1 MSRLTDSAAPV
12 WCNPGMRTPPV
23 LVVAALLLLS
33 ACACPCTWLGET
45 AAKPEPAAL
54 SVSDFKTA
62 APGVSIAA
70 QPTDDA
76 LRAAAAG
83 GFRTVINLRSDGE
96 ARDPAAEGEL
106 VASLGMDYVR
116 IPVAKGDVTPEQADR
131 LSAALADAGAA
142 PVLIHC
148 ASGQRATAV
157 WTLHLARHGGRTAAE
172 ALAEADALGIGPE
185 MRALVER
192 RLRER

>member
-1 MSRLTDSAAPV
+1 MSGLTDRAGRV
-12 WCNPGMRTPPV
+12 WCNAAMRSSHLLAT
-23 LVVAALLLLS
+23 AALLLLS
-33 ACACPCTWLGET
+33 ACACPCTWLGGT
-45 AAKPEPAAL
+45 ATKAEPAAL
-54 SVSDFKTA
+54 SVEDFKTA
-62 APGVSIAA
+62 APGVSISA

-106 VASLGMDYVR
+106 VASLGMRYVR
-116 IPVAKGDVTPEQADR
+116 IPVKKGDATFEQADR
-131 LSAALADAGAA
+131 LSAALAEAGAA
-142 PVLIHC
+142 PVLVHC
-148 ASGQRATAV
+148 ASGQRASAV
-157 WTLHLARHGGRTAAE
+157 WTLHLVRHGGRSDAE

-185 MRALVER
+185 MRAVVER